1 MFKKWNK
8 SSSKGSNKGATASSS
23 DEKNTS
29 FEEVNQFN
37 QNDLLKKK
45 DGDATSLQQVVETTT
60 TTTTTSRQSEFS
72 YRLDEYR
79 RLLDKK
85 KLQGGSSI
93 STIKKQCSDAAKL
106 VLFEGIQQA
115 RQSYRAG
122 KLHKVVNEVLIRRS
136 QIQSYDSSKM
146 LALAYNEANVFDVHK
161 VFDGKVIHP
170 EFAKPIINRYRD
182 DLIIV
187 ARKVVDAF
195 CQRHN
200 PSPEQILELAELAIS
215 MSLY

>member
-1 MFKKWNK
+1 
-8 SSSKGSNKGATASSS
+8 
-23 DEKNTS
+23 
-29 FEEVNQFN
+29 
-37 QNDLLKKK
+37 
-45 DGDATSLQQVVETTT
+45 
-60 TTTTTSRQSEFS
+60 
-72 YRLDEYR
+72 
-79 RLLDKK
+79 
-85 KLQGGSSI
+85 
-93 STIKKQCSDAAKL
+93 
-106 VLFEGIQQA
+106 
-115 RQSYRAG
+115 
-122 KLHKVVNEVLIRRS
+122 VVNEVLIRRS

-161 VFDGKVIHP
+161 VFDA
-170 EFAKPIINRYRD
+170 EFTKPIINRYRD